1 MKRSTKNLVRA
12 SLLMALGLLLPF
24 LTGQIPTIGRMLS
37 PMHIPMLLCGMICG
51 WPYGL
56 AVGFLT
62 PLLRSVLFGMPA
74 IYPQAVAM
82 AFELAVYGLVSG
94 LLYAR
99 FAKKDLKAIYITLI
113 TAMLAGRL
121 VWGLASLALYGLAG
135 NAFTFQ
141 MFLAGAFVNAV
152 PGILLHL
159 ILIPAIMFGLERSG
173 ALRKERRE

>member
-1 MKRSTKNLVRA
+1 
-12 SLLMALGLLLPF
+12 
-24 LTGQIPTIGRMLS
+24 
-37 PMHIPMLLCGMICG
+37 
-51 WPYGL
+51 
-56 AVGFLT
+56 
-62 PLLRSVLFGMPA
+62 
-74 IYPQAVAM
+74 M